1 MFSSLQKMSKAQNL
15 HAAQKCII
23 DWFPSLCREIQKEQE
38 ACIIDHKG
46 VADRAIYGEYLVAM
60 QSEKL
65 AVIALTELLKELIN
79 TSIRYHKEDVKSV
92 AKKLMPNQI
101 SLIQLTKEV
110 NAQIN
115 KQHIYEKEQKLLRER

>member
-1 MFSSLQKMSKAQNL
+1 MVLEEESNDIAVEKFQEVFQSLQKMSKAQNL
-15 HAAQKCII
+15 HAAQKCIV

-38 ACIIDHKG
+38 SCIIDHKG
-46 VADRAIYGEYLVAM
+46 VVDRAVYGEYLIGM

-79 TSIRYHKEDVKSV
+79 TSIRYHKEDQKGI
-92 AKKLMPNQI
+92 AKKLLPNQI

-110 NAQIN
+110 SQ
-115 KQHIYEKEQKLLRER
+115 